1 MIMRNAREQ
10 QDCGLYEFL
19 YSYIINH
26 PEQFQYDK
34 DCCGNCSE
42 SNVEQVDNSVIP
54 KPEDIELY
62 DYDIMD
68 ISAESTGFDT
78 VTLDI
83 TIEAHVDTYKFGKY
97 FQFEPWYRM
106 EASLDFHS
114 FKIKM
119 LGISLC
125 EEK

>member
-42 SNVEQVDNSVIP
+42 SSVEQIDNCVHP
-54 KPEDIELY
+54 KLEDIE
-62 DYDIMD
+62 
-68 ISAESTGFDT
+68 
-78 VTLDI
+78 
-83 TIEAHVDTYKFGKY
+83 
-97 FQFEPWYRM
+97 
-106 EASLDFHS
+106 
-114 FKIKM
+114 
-119 LGISLC
+119 
-125 EEK
+125 